1 MNPVSRV
8 FRWIGGGATAA
19 KLRRHARRTADPAER
34 VTLLERSVA
43 LDDLPTTRMELAVA
57 AARCGLLDTAA
68 ANWRRAVEMR
78 PLLLP
83 SEADLAA
90 LAPVL
95 PLVAKDLL
103 AAMTG
108 GRKGFLEHHWKLER
122 RGSFDGEERWKV
134 EQEEQPTMRDLLPTL
149 RLIALAVA
157 HTAAAPGRVRIDCDL
172 YVNDSD
178 LYNPVSQMGEA
189 IIAWDAE
196 RGLTDVAI
204 NE

>member
-1 MNPVSRV
+1 MNPVSRI
-8 FRWIGGGATAA
+8 FRWIGSGATAA
-19 KLRRHARRTADPAER
+19 KLRREARRTADPAER
-34 VTLLERSVA
+34 VTLLERAVA
-43 LDDLPTTRMELAVA
+43 LDDLPTARMELAVA
-57 AARCGLLDTAA
+57 AAQCGLLDTAA
-68 ANWRRAVEMR
+68 ASWRRAVEMR
-78 PLLLP
+78 PLLVP
-83 SEADLAA
+83 SDADLAA

-95 PLVAKDLL
+95 PLVAHDVL

-108 GRKGFLEHHWKLER
+108 DRRGFLEHHWKLER
-122 RGSFDGEERWKV
+122 RGSFDGEERWKM

-149 RLIALAVA
+149 RLIASAVA

-172 YVNDSD
+172 FVNDSD

-196 RGLTDVAI
+196 RRLADITI